1 MHTRYPFLLIC
12 LLILLLGTQA
22 ACKRE
27 KKTLYGE
34 TISVGDYAS
43 MLLQKLDY
51 TQYPGYPN
59 GNRFEIDVNKDG
71 IQDLAIVCFDA
82 GSPGAG
88 SLPGS
93 TLLTLHSDMS
103 VYALERPDSNFQ
115 SLTRDTTTLGD
126 TVFCYTR
133 FYSGCKKKNSYDTLT
148 SVNALIVPENLSSGF
163 ILTRTDNWHTL
174 NYTLG
179 ASPYSNPTV
188 NFISPDTFKIELR
201 DYDNTCNRPVLSQEI
216 IYGLRFKEGDQYR
229 LGWIKLRMEGK
240 GTVYLQ
246 EVALQSNY

>member
-1 MHTRYPFLLIC
+1 MYTRNALLLIG
-12 LLILLLGTQA
+12 LFLLLLGTQT

-27 KKTLYGE
+27 KKTLYSD
-34 TISVGDYAS
+34 TLTVGDYAQ

-59 GNRFEIDVNKDG
+59 SNRFEIDVNKDG
-71 IQDLAIVCFDA
+71 VQDLAILCFDA

-93 TLLTLHSDMS
+93 SILTLHSDMS
-103 VYALERPDSNFQ
+103 VYAIERADSNFQ
-115 SLTRDTTTLGD
+115 SLTRDTTFGD

-148 SVNALIVPENLSSGF
+148 SVNMLTVPEDLNAGF
-163 ILTRTDNWHTL
+163 VLTRVDNWHTL

-179 ASPYSNPTV
+179 ASPYTNPTV
-188 NFISPDTFKIELR
+188 NIIGSDTFKIELR
-201 DYDNTCNRPVLSQEI
+201 EYDNTCNRPILSQEI

-240 GTVYLQ
+240 GTVYIQ